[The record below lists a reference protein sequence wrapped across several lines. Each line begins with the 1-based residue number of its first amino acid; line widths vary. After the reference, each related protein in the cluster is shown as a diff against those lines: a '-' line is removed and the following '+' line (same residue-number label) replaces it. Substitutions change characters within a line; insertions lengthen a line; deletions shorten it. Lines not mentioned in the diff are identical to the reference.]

1 MTIGELEKALNMTR
15 ANIRFYEQEGFI
27 HPVRGANNYR
37 DYSEEDLETLRR
49 VKLLRALGLPLEEAV
64 ARAKDYLS
72 GALRAMLDLG
82 AGSGPL
88 NHAYPLTER

>member
-1 MTIGELEKALNMTR
+1 MCSMTGAGCAGSGASGSTTPTPSAIA
-15 ANIRFYEQEGFI
+15 AN
-27 HPVRGANNYR
+27 
-37 DYSEEDLETLRR
+37 L
-49 VKLLRALGLPLEEAV
+49 ALGLPLEEAV

>member
-1 MTIGELEKALNMTR
+1 MCIRDSGCTLSSAIA
-15 ANIRFYEQEGFI
+15 AN
-27 HPVRGANNYR
+27 
-37 DYSEEDLETLRR
+37 L
-49 VKLLRALGLPLEEAV
+49 ALGLPLEEAV